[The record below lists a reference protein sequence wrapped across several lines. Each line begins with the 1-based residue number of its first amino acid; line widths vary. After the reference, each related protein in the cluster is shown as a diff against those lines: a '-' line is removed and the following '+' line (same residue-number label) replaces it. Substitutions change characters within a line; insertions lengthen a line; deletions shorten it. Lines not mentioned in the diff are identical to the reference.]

1 MIGLA
6 TRGFGGIEF
15 LRDLLPGVA
24 LEALGLLT
32 WLGSV
37 ALLVPLVVLV
47 YWFESRE
54 AGAFALAAVLGGISV
69 TVALKAGFGLSRP
82 PDSLWLIA
90 ASGFGFP
97 SGHAIDSTVG
107 WGALAARVDRGT
119 KRQRFAVAAVVVA
132 VVALSRVAVGVH
144 FAIDVLVGIAVG
156 AAYLGLILWLD
167 SPGRA
172 FGVATLVAI
181 LAAVATG
188 GAGNAMLLLG
198 ASAGGWLAWSQLPV
212 AGSPWGSEGIL
223 PAIGGVAVFGGLV
236 FVGYR
241 GQLAT
246 PLEVGIGTIAFAGIV
261 GLPAMVDRFPERPAG
276 K

>member
-15 LRDLLPGVA
+15 LRDLLPDVA
-24 LEALGLLT
+24 LYALALLT

-37 ALLVPLVVLV
+37 AVLVPLTVVV

-107 WGALAARVDRGT
+107 WGALAAGIDRGT
-119 KRQRFAVAAVVVA
+119 KRHRFAVAAAVVA

-144 FAIDVLVGIAVG
+144 FVVDVLAGIVVG
-156 AAYLGLILWLD
+156 ACYLGLILWLG
-167 SPGRA
+167 SPNRA
-172 FGVATLVAI
+172 FVAATLAAI

-188 GAGNAMLLLG
+188 GAGDAMLLLG
-198 ASAGGWLAWSQLPV
+198 ATVGGWLAWTQLPV
-212 AGSPWGSEGIL
+212 SGTPWGSEGLL

-236 FVGYR
+236 LVGYR
-241 GQLAT
+241 GQLSA
-246 PLEVGIGTIAFAGIV
+246 PLEVGVGTLAFAGLV
-261 GLPAMVDRFPERPAG
+261 GLPALVDLLPGRTAG
-276 K
+276 E